1 MENRNQ
7 ECEQDLNHSNGNNNE
22 AVVDEEEEEPDWAM
36 IAGHEP
42 AKSDVP
48 LFLDARDRRE
58 AAEARFASA
67 LDEAHASLKQC
78 SDALLKT
85 AADLY
90 NVQREKLDAMEVQIK
105 HDFVD
110 NEIAR
115 SQMQTKL
122 EESASAAQ
130 AQFTQLM
137 MRVTQIGKSMSSK

>member
-1 MENRNQ
+1 MENENQNHLNRN
-7 ECEQDLNHSNGNNNE
+7 DSNNSNE
-22 AVVDEEEEEPDWAM
+22 TALDEEEEEPDWAK
-36 IAGHEP
+36 IAEHEP

-90 NVQREKLDAMEVQIK
+90 NVQRENLDSMEVQIR

-110 NEIAR
+110 NELAR

-130 AQFTQLM
+130 AQFAQLM
-137 MRVTQIGKSMSSK
+137 MRVTQLGKSLTSKFK